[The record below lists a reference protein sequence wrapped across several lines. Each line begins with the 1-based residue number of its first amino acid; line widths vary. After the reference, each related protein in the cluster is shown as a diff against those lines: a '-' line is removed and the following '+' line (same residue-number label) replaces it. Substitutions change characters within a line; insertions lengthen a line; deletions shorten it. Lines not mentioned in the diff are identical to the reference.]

1 MYTPEKMDLIKA
13 KTLSSLSQFQAFR
26 RWGVSK
32 KLVGRGQKIDEG
44 KNRAG
49 KVSPRFFSLVFLFV
63 LAAYNLTLSSHLI
76 YSLTSD
82 GQNYG

>member
-26 RWGVSK
+26 WWGVSK
-32 KLVGRGQKIDEG
+32 KLVGRGQKIEEG

-49 KVSPRFFSLVFLFV
+49 KVSPRFFPSCFFLRSLR
-63 LAAYNLTLSSHLI
+63 TI
-76 YSLTSD
+76 
-82 GQNYG
+82 

>member
-26 RWGVSK
+26 WWGVSK

-49 KVSPRFFSLVFLFV
+49 KVSPRFFPRVSFCAHCIRFNSL
-63 LAAYNLTLSSHLI
+63 
-76 YSLTSD
+76 LTSD
-82 GQNYG
+82 ILSDF